1 MKNIYIIDCIERFR
15 FFKRIDQASNTKSL
29 YITHRLGLYLYMRSI
44 GICSVIIRKNTNLTT
59 DNSRAENMQDY
70 LAGWVTS
77 KQAKTLY
84 NSARITASKN
94 IRNEDQVFVWNGSRT
109 LESAV
114 VDAAKEN
121 GNNNILYFEN
131 ANIKGKVFVDPLG
144 VNAKSKLYNDVKND
158 NNQFVCDDL
167 TKYETWRIKYIQ
179 QKLKV
184 HIVQQSIKNRSLS
197 ERFIHYLDKLG
208 FMCGITPISEP
219 IINNK
224 SKINTYYE
232 TKNIPSGVKFVFFPL
247 QVVSDSQVLLNSNVN
262 LQEALIKAY
271 EISEKKG
278 LALVIKPHPAET
290 ETDYIG
296 FINDFSKQ
304 SNCYLMND
312 NTFEMIKNS
321 NIVVTVNSTVGL
333 EAKLMG
339 KNVITLGRALYS
351 NFTDRE
357 LAGYL
362 EKFLINIDYFSDQK
376 ITAYEYNQI
385 INRINKEG

>member
-1 MKNIYIIDCIERFR
+1 
-15 FFKRIDQASNTKSL
+15 
-29 YITHRLGLYLYMRSI
+29 
-44 GICSVIIRKNTNLTT
+44 
-59 DNSRAENMQDY
+59 MQDY

>member
-232 TKNIPSGVKFVFFPL
+232 TKNIPSGVKFVFFHY
-247 QVVSDSQVLLNSNVN
+247 
-262 LQEALIKAY
+262 K
-271 EISEKKG
+271 
-278 LALVIKPHPAET
+278 
-290 ETDYIG
+290 
-296 FINDFSKQ
+296 
-304 SNCYLMND
+304 
-312 NTFEMIKNS
+312 
-321 NIVVTVNSTVGL
+321 
-333 EAKLMG
+333 
-339 KNVITLGRALYS
+339 
-351 NFTDRE
+351 
-357 LAGYL
+357 
-362 EKFLINIDYFSDQK
+362 
-376 ITAYEYNQI
+376 
-385 INRINKEG
+385 